1 MVLRR
6 VSGNVVYA
14 YIDDGDVSRVC
25 VLEQERFP
33 CRHDVTVSP
42 DNSQSILPYLL
53 CWENGLGT
61 VDNSGQHPT
70 IRLEHGRLTLQES
83 EWVHF
88 SELLGKAKI
97 GAER

>member
-6 VSGNVVYA
+6 VSGNVVYC
-14 YIDDGDVSRVC
+14 YIDDGDVSSVC

-53 CWENGLGT
+53 
-61 VDNSGQHPT
+61 
-70 IRLEHGRLTLQES
+70 
-83 EWVHF
+83 F
-88 SELLGKAKI
+88 
-97 GAER
+97 